1 MKITKI
7 LYNFVQFQYENEARE
22 DYMIAEVGKPF
33 LSYDGWDEYQNKK
46 VINITEHRPAGEG
59 NKWFYDIELEDDKII
74 RVFNINSVFYSNA
87 T

>member
-7 LYNFVQFQYENEARE
+7 YYNFVEGEAGE
-22 DYMIAEVGKPF
+22 GYYMVAEIGKPF
-33 LSYDGWDEYQNKK
+33 SSYGVDEYQDKK

-59 NKWFYDIELEDDKII
+59 DKWFYDIELEDNKIV

-87 T
+87 A